1 MCYLFETRF
10 ACCQSVPESLGPLVL
25 VRNDDS
31 QVDFTCVTEPS
42 RKCFAPWQRL
52 QYSTHL
58 AQAGDWEGLD
68 DSSWRPDT
76 SLETLQSQKQQR
88 NGDRNGMVQVIV

>member
-1 MCYLFETRF
+1 M
-10 ACCQSVPESLGPLVL
+10 
-25 VRNDDS
+25 
-31 QVDFTCVTEPS
+31 TCVTEPFH
-42 RKCFAPWQRL
+42 KCCAPWQRL

-76 SLETLQSQKQQR
+76 SVDTVQPQKEQR
-88 NGDRNGMVQVIV
+88 FADRKGMVQVIMREMSG